1 MSENPFFEK
10 CVMTK
15 NYRLIGIDI
24 LRILSALVVF
34 FFHARVHLHCSFG
47 VLSGF
52 VEMGA
57 IFMTAFFMLSGFVLQ
72 YTNSALAM
80 DKYMVSNVLGGGN
93 AVL

>member
-1 MSENPFFEK
+1 MREHPFLRK

-24 LRILSALVVF
+24 LRILSAFVVF
-34 FFHARVHLHCSFG
+34 LFHARIHLHCYFG
-47 VLSGF
+47 VLTRF

-72 YTNSALAM
+72 YTNSALVM
-80 DKYMVSNVLGGGN
+80 DKNMINSRGG
-93 AVL
+93 